1 MMKNVIMHERL
12 AINEHF
18 PTIARYYDYEKFTYP
33 WHFHSEYE
41 IIYVQESS
49 GERFVAD
56 SVEHFYPGDVILL
69 GENVPHYMRSDE
81 KYYAGNAEFRVK
93 GVIIQFAYDYVSH
106 AISKYADSNHVK
118 LFLEESKRGIHF
130 PYPANKEIIE
140 CIQEMP
146 TYTGLERIIRLLLLL
161 DKMAHFPFKRTLG
174 SLYFNENLPL
184 FSDNRIKK
192 VLAYN
197 MYHYTENIKLKEIAS
212 VASMNTSAF
221 CRFFKEKTGKS
232 YIEYI
237 QDLRI
242 GYACKL
248 LIGTSYDISQISIEC
263 GFNTACHFNKL
274 FKRNTGL
281 TPSDYRKQFVKLKQ
295 LSDF

>member
-1 MMKNVIMHERL
+1 MKSVIMHEQL
-12 AINEHF
+12 AINEQS

-41 IIYVQESS
+41 IIYVQESF

-56 SVEHFYPGDVILL
+56 SMESFYPGDVILL
-69 GENVPHYMRSDE
+69 GGNVPHYMRSAE
-81 KYYAGNAEFRVK
+81 KYYTNNAEFRVK
-93 GVIIQFAYDYVSH
+93 GVIIQFAHDYMSH
-106 AISKYADSNHVK
+106 AIGKYADLNHIK

-130 PYPANKEIIE
+130 PHPANKEIIK

-146 TYTGLERIIRLLLLL
+146 TYTGVERIIRLLLLL
-161 DKMAHFPFKRTLG
+161 DKMAHFPSQRILG
-174 SLYFNENLPL
+174 GPHFNENLSL
-184 FSDNRIKK
+184 FLDNRIEK

-197 MYHYTENIKLKEIAS
+197 MYHYMENIKLKEIAS
-212 VASMNTSAF
+212 IASMNTSAF

-232 YIEYI
+232 YVKHI

-248 LIGTSYDISQISIEC
+248 LTGTSDDISQISMEC

-281 TPSDYRKQFVKLKQ
+281 TPSDYRKRFLK
-295 LSDF
+295 